1 MGAGRMMRHAVASE
15 SDAKKNT
22 VFLLYDQLNEQ
33 SLLYETIIPFNYAVC
48 LHRTAVTMDYTDN

>member
-1 MGAGRMMRHAVASE
+1 MMRHAVASE

-33 SLLYETIIPFNYAVC
+33 SLLYETILPFNYAVC